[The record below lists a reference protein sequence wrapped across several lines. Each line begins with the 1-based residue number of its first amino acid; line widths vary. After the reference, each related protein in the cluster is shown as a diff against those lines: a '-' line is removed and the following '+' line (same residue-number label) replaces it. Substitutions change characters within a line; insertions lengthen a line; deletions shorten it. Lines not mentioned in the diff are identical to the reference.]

1 MDMEI
6 SKNTRIAY
14 AEIDSFID
22 LLPEKEKM
30 KIPNELVEMFRKE
43 KDKETTKKLSLDIPI
58 EEQNLNDETWNL
70 IALLYLEYLCED
82 EEEKKELEKIYEE
95 NDRKYMQEIKE
106 KYDPDKI
113 FKERE
118 KARNERK
125 NKTKEE
131 IQNLPI
137 LKTKENIIQK
147 IIKFINK
154 LFKNK
159 KGN

>member
-14 AEIDSFID
+14 AEIDSFIA

-95 NDRKYMQEIKE
+95 NDRKYMQEMKE

-137 LKTKENIIQK
+137 VKPKENIIQK

>member
-1 MDMEI
+1 
-6 SKNTRIAY
+6 
-14 AEIDSFID
+14 
-22 LLPEKEKM
+22 
-30 KIPNELVEMFRKE
+30 
-43 KDKETTKKLSLDIPI
+43 
-58 EEQNLNDETWNL
+58 
-70 IALLYLEYLCED
+70 
-82 EEEKKELEKIYEE
+82 
-95 NDRKYMQEIKE
+95 MQEMKE

-159 KGN
+159 NGN